1 MSAEPHAVFIIRIA
15 GRPGQAG
22 VHQLRRLLK
31 DLLRLHKFRALD
43 VREERDTQVD
53 IQLDAQVHA
62 DAHHPHSNLGDDNV

>member
-31 DLLRLHKFRALD
+31 DLLRRHKFRALD
-43 VREERDTQVD
+43 IREESAAAANDVTVTEETR
-53 IQLDAQVHA
+53 L
-62 DAHHPHSNLGDDNV
+62 

>member
-43 VREERDTQVD
+43 IREEKDEHRPAPQSPAPLPEGETT
-53 IQLDAQVHA
+53 
-62 DAHHPHSNLGDDNV
+62 S